1 MKWAGFLA
9 WRVSRDLGPSQDH
22 DMSQGDPASPDV
34 SLYELT
40 QLDTGSEGMAGSKK
54 GTEGTVTGLKGSQK
68 KQQS

>member
-1 MKWAGFLA
+1 
-9 WRVSRDLGPSQDH
+9 
-22 DMSQGDPASPDV
+22 MSQGDPASPDV